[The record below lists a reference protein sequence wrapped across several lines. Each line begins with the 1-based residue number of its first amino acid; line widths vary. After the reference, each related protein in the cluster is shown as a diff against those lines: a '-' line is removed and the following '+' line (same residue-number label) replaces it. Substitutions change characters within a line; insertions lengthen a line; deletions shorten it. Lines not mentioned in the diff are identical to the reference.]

1 MELVASTYTFLWRAE
16 IEAAVGEIAKAGFH
30 RVELLAAPPHVDAG
44 EWRAAANRIGA
55 ACRHA
60 GVNVHSV
67 APSGVDVNLASPDST
82 MRQWSVGYFATI
94 GRLAADVG
102 ARWLIIHPGR
112 RHPLRPAP
120 YGAYQQWV
128 TDGVRRIL
136 DEVSDLEIGVL
147 FENTPTGILDTGEE
161 IAQLIERVDSNV
173 LRACYDV
180 ANGHMVEDVHA
191 GLTAAGRYLGLVHLS
206 DTTKA
211 SWAHDPI
218 GAGELDFARVAAAV
232 SGIGYGGELVL
243 ETLHEGDVAEGFA
256 TDLATLQQAGWRSN
270 PDLATI
276 HNVLRCGLPQDHES
290 VDGR

>member
-1 MELVASTYTFLWRAE
+1 MEFVASTYTFLWRTD
-16 IEAAVGEIAKAGFH
+16 IEVAIGEIAKAGFS
-30 RVELLAAPPHVDAG
+30 RVEVLAAPPHVDAG
-44 EWRAAANRIGA
+44 EWQAAAERIGG
-55 ACRHA
+55 ACRRA
-60 GVNVHSV
+60 GVSVHSV

-82 MRQWSVGYFATI
+82 MREWSVGYFATI

-120 YGAYQQWV
+120 DGAYQQWV

-173 LRACYDV
+173 LRVCYDV
-180 ANGHMVEDVHA
+180 ANGHMVEDVRA
-191 GLTAAGRYLGLVHLS
+191 GLTAAGRHLGLVHLS
-206 DTTKA
+206 DTTGQ

-218 GAGELDFARVAAAV
+218 GAGELDFERVAQTVA
-232 SGIGYGGELVL
+232 GIGYGGECVL
-243 ETLHEGDVAEGFA
+243 ETLHDGDVAAGFA
-256 TDLATLQQAGWRSN
+256 TDLATLREAGWRSN
-270 PDLATI
+270 
-276 HNVLRCGLPQDHES
+276 S
-290 VDGR
+290 

>member
-1 MELVASTYTFLWRAE
+1 MEIAASTYTFLWRAG
-16 IEAAVGEIAKAGFH
+16 IEAAVGEIAKAGFS

-44 EWRAAANRIGA
+44 DWRRTADRINA
-55 ACRHA
+55 ACQRAH
-60 GVNVHSV
+60 VSVHSV

-82 MRQWSVGYFATI
+82 MREWSVGYFVTI

-120 YGAYQQWV
+120 DGAYQQWV
-128 TDGVRRIL
+128 TDGVRRVL
-136 DEVSDLEIGVL
+136 DEMSDLEIDVL

-161 IAQLIERVDSNV
+161 IAQLIKRVDSNA
-173 LRACYDV
+173 LRVCYDV

-206 DTTKA
+206 DTARA

-218 GAGELDFARVAAAV
+218 GAGELDFKRVAETL
-232 SGIGYGGELVL
+232 STLGYGRELVL
-243 ETLHEGDVAEGFA
+243 ETLHDGDVAQGFA
-256 TDLATLQQAGWRSN
+256 SDVGALEKAGWPLGSTYAIS
-270 PDLATI
+270 P
-276 HNVLRCGLPQDHES
+276 S
-290 VDGR
+290 GR